1 MGTCAAYAEKAHSR
15 VGGTDFPPVLRT
27 PRPRLFFRSNGH
39 DVRNL
44 HGGHPHRAHP
54 STSSST
60 VTSLRLGLPVTL
72 GLFALTCL
80 ANYVIL
86 RLFKLIGSQ
95 QFRANAPV
103 FQESML
109 RDALDIEA
117 VLEEALEI
125 GYSRGHGFRVAGPAS
140 VAVPI
145 LYGRGVV
152 GTISLASMHDA
163 AWESVEG
170 RIASR
175 MKELIALR

>member
-1 MGTCAAYAEKAHSR
+1 
-15 VGGTDFPPVLRT
+15 
-27 PRPRLFFRSNGH
+27 
-39 DVRNL
+39 
-44 HGGHPHRAHP
+44 
-54 STSSST
+54 
-60 VTSLRLGLPVTL
+60 
-72 GLFALTCL
+72 
-80 ANYVIL
+80 
-86 RLFKLIGSQ
+86 
-95 QFRANAPV
+95 
-103 FQESML
+103 ML

-140 VAVPI
+140 VAVSI

-152 GTISLASMHDA
+152 GTISLAGMHDA